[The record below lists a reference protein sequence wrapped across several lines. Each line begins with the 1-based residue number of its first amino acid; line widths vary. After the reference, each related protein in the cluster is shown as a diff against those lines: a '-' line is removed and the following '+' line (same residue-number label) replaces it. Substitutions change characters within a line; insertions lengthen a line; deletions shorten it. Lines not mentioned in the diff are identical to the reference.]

1 MANLRQERLT
11 PSGNQRAGIQG
22 SGHQRATQRR
32 ARRWPWVAALAVM
45 ALLALAWVDG
55 GEEPL
60 HPITQDVA
68 LPEQGQ

>member
-11 PSGNQRAGIQG
+11 PGGFEQAPASRG
-22 SGHQRATQRR
+22 
-32 ARRWPWVAALAVM
+32 RRWPWVAGALVV
-45 ALLALAWVDG
+45 LFALAWFDG

-60 HPITQDVA
+60 RPIAQDVT

>member
-11 PSGNQRAGIQG
+11 PGGFEQAP
-22 SGHQRATQRR
+22 ARR
-32 ARRWPWVAALAVM
+32 RRRWPWVAGLAALALTM
-45 ALLALAWVDG
+45 LAWFDG

-60 HPITQDVA
+60 RPIAEDVA

>member
-11 PSGNQRAGIQG
+11 PGGFERAPHARGV
-22 SGHQRATQRR
+22 RR
-32 ARRWPWVAALAVM
+32 GRRWPWVAGLAVI
-45 ALLALAWVDG
+45 ALLALAWFDG

-60 HPITQDVA
+60 RPIAEAVA